1 MNANILE
8 STSCARE
15 ERKVPRKNIE
25 GMTRGKAGDN
35 IKIWTRRSERK
46 RKQEKNTG
54 MEDEPKE
61 VNLKRRVNEEE
72 KEFKGESNRRRKRKE
87 YE

>member
-15 ERKVPRKNIE
+15 EQKVPRKNIE

-46 RKQEKNTG
+46 RKQEKKYRDG
-54 MEDEPKE
+54 
-61 VNLKRRVNEEE
+61 R
-72 KEFKGESNRRRKRKE
+72 
-87 YE
+87 